1 VIETVIRRMETG
13 MERWGLSV
21 PSNDEAE
28 EKTELALM
36 FDDPEF
42 QHGPEGPPNS
52 AAGAEERLQA

>member
-1 VIETVIRRMETG
+1 MA
-13 MERWGLSV
+13 RWGVDV

-42 QHGPEGPPNS
+42 QHGPEGPPHG
-52 AAGAEERLQA
+52 AASAEERMQA